1 MFLHTEGSARPRNPL
16 EQQSVDQQP
25 RRTFMRLNHIVIVLA
40 AISAASPAAAI
51 SRYNSQSMTC
61 AEARQRVIDEGAV
74 ILRYPST
81 KVRGMT
87 LYDRY
92 VTRSAQCDSH
102 EYAERAYVPTQDEPR
117 CPVLSC
123 EPVSP
128 LPGQFFK
135 PVVRF

>member
-1 MFLHTEGSARPRNPL
+1 MH
-16 EQQSVDQQP
+16 
-25 RRTFMRLNHIVIVLA
+25 LNHIVIVA
-40 AISAASPAAAI
+40 AVIGVASPAAAV
-51 SRYNSQSMTC
+51 SRYNSQSLTC

-81 KVRGMT
+81 RVRGMT

-92 VTRSAQCDSH
+92 VTRNAQCDDN
-102 EYAERAYVPTQDEPR
+102 EYAERAYVPTRDEPQ

-128 LPGQFFK
+128 LPDQFFK
-135 PVVRF
+135 PVIRF